1 MLIDDTSMLRL
12 KYSEQEIAKRE
23 IKVLIADYQIEIS
36 SLLIGAYINFKIGEL
51 RFKGIQDLY
60 LFTE

>member
-1 MLIDDTSMLRL
+1 MLRL